1 MIVSNLFASIPSHL
15 PAELSQT
22 LVSSNNIRIERIV
35 SAGHVSADGHWY
47 DQSENEWVIVL
58 KGEAKLETETGSH
71 HLNSG
76 DYVNIPAHTKHRV
89 AWTTPTEETIW
100 LAIFY

>member
-1 MIVSNLFASIPSHL
+1 MIPSNIFKNIPRNL
-15 PAELSQT
+15 PTELSET
-22 LVSSNNIRIERIV
+22 LLTSKQIKIERII
-35 SAGHVSADGHWY
+35 SAGHTSAPDYWY
-47 DQSENEWVIVL
+47 DQPENEWVIVL
-58 KGEAKLETETGSH
+58 KGEAKLETETGTH
-71 HLNSG
+71 HLNTG